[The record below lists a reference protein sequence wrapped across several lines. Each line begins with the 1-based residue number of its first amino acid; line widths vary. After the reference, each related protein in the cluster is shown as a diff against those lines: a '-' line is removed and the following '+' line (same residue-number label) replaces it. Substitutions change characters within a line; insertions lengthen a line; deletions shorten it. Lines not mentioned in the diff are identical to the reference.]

1 MEPTTENIVVKDNPE
16 ARRFEA
22 AVGEHLAVAE
32 YDVSDE
38 GMRFYHTEVPPELG
52 GKGVGSKLAQAG
64 LQACRDRG
72 LQAMP
77 DCSFIAGY
85 IRKHPECHDLVHPR
99 YREQL
104 GISQG

>member
-1 MEPTTENIVVKDNPE
+1 MEPKTDEIVVKDNPE

-22 AVGEHLAVAE
+22 SVGQHLAIAE
-32 YDVSDE
+32 YDVTGE
-38 GMRFYHTEVPPELG
+38 GMRFFHTEVPPELG
-52 GKGVGSKLAQAG
+52 GKGVGSKLAAAC

-85 IRKHPECHDLVHPR
+85 IKKHPESHDLVHPR
-99 YREQL
+99 YRAQL
-104 GISQG
+104 GIG

>member
-1 MEPTTENIVVKDNPE
+1 MEPKTDEIVVKDNPE

-22 AVGEHLAVAE
+22 SVGQHLAIAE
-32 YDVSDE
+32 YDVTGE
-38 GMRFYHTEVPPELG
+38 GMRFFHTEVPPELG
-52 GKGVGSKLAQAG
+52 GKGVGSKLAAAC

-85 IRKHPECHDLVHPR
+85 IKKHPESHDLVHPR

-104 GISQG
+104 GIA